1 MRSLHLDLNK
11 VEEKVLKFVKEEV
24 KKAGVSKV
32 VLGLSGGIDS
42 GLVAYIAAKALGA
55 ENVFGIMLPYKSSSK
70 ESIEHGELVAN
81 KIGIKTKIIEITH
94 MVEPYFNME
103 PDMSNLRKGNKM
115 ARERMSV
122 LFDYSAKEKAIV
134 IGTSNKTEIY
144 LGYGTLY
151 GDTACG
157 INPIGN
163 LYKTNVWALA
173 KHLGVPP
180 ELIEKRPTADL
191 WEGQTDED
199 DLGFTYLEADKI
211 LYELVDEKST
221 EEEVVS
227 KGFKRETV
235 EEISNRI
242 KNSAYKRRL
251 PLIAE
256 IK

>member
-81 KIGIKTKIIEITH
+81 KIGIKTKIIEITP

-103 PDMSNLRKGNKM
+103 ADMSNLRKGNKM

-221 EEEVVS
+221 EEEVVA

-235 EEISNRI
+235 EAIFNRI